1 MPASARGQ
9 PQGDDAP
16 LRSVP
21 TGALDVVAEGFP
33 DGPPDPVTTQVTS
46 LSFRVESGAMLTC
59 SRRGMAG
66 GLIAAV
72 VAALSVI
79 VPAGA
84 AGATEETPAK
94 VANGIA
100 VGVQLEA
107 LADVKVA
114 RAELARGSRVSV
126 ARLIERQGQLTAV
139 DVELA
144 DGHIA
149 RVAMATV
156 RKSFRVLPE

>member
-1 MPASARGQ
+1 M
-9 PQGDDAP
+9 
-16 LRSVP
+16 P
-21 TGALDVVAEGFP
+21 TGGLDVVAEGFL
-33 DGPPDPVTTQVTS
+33 DGPHDPVTTQVTS

-59 SRRGMAG
+59 SRRSTTG
-66 GLIAAV
+66 GLLVAV
-72 VAALSVI
+72 VAALAVV

-84 AGATEETPAK
+84 AGASEETSAK
-94 VANGIA
+94 VASGIA

-107 LADVKVA
+107 LSDVKVA
-114 RAELARGSRVSV
+114 RAEVARGSRVSV

-156 RKSFRVLPE
+156 RKSFRVLSE